1 MDLNF
6 YSELSGGSPS
16 NVDSEYLNGQA
27 YGGYSEENK
36 VTLNFLKWIINLN
49 RLKMLLMGDSLDTNQ
64 LFQFSEGS
72 DSYLSMGGQGHHPF
86 LSAAVSRFTEMLFIQ
101 FNPIIVVECLFSFFP

>member
-27 YGGYSEENK
+27 FGGYPEENK
-36 VTLNFLKWIINLN
+36 VPFNF
-49 RLKMLLMGDSLDTNQ
+49 R
-64 LFQFSEGS
+64 
-72 DSYLSMGGQGHHPF
+72 
-86 LSAAVSRFTEMLFIQ
+86 
-101 FNPIIVVECLFSFFP
+101 

>member
-36 VTLNFLKWIINLN
+36 VTRNIRFSSSGINSADRLFRIINQPL
-49 RLKMLLMGDSLDTNQ
+49 
-64 LFQFSEGS
+64 QFPEGS
-72 DSYLSMGGQGHHPF
+72 DSYLSISGQGHHPF
-86 LSAAVSRFTEMLFIQ
+86 LSAAVSRSTHQQRF
-101 FNPIIVVECLFSFFP
+101 

>member
-36 VTLNFLKWIINLN
+36 VTVNVKQHLSIIRVN
-49 RLKMLLMGDSLDTNQ
+49 
-64 LFQFSEGS
+64 
-72 DSYLSMGGQGHHPF
+72 
-86 LSAAVSRFTEMLFIQ
+86 
-101 FNPIIVVECLFSFFP
+101 

>member
-36 VTLNFLKWIINLN
+36 VRVNIRLLLIRIN
-49 RLKMLLMGDSLDTNQ
+49 
-64 LFQFSEGS
+64 
-72 DSYLSMGGQGHHPF
+72 
-86 LSAAVSRFTEMLFIQ
+86 
-101 FNPIIVVECLFSFFP
+101 